1 MNELIHIKTVEITGA
16 HFDAG
21 VPRFP
26 RKQTLPPLRC
36 VRRPADRPRRDRRA
50 PQNNPPTGLR
60 FVLDGAAAFPYA
72 WSMAKAKGA
81 DSAGDDILNLP
92 FEEALKRLEA
102 IAEAM
107 EAQDLP
113 LESLL
118 ARYQEGTALAQ
129 LCQKKLNEAEVKI
142 QQLEKNGKGEL
153 SLKSVPNL
161 EAP

>member
-1 MNELIHIKTVEITGA
+1 
-16 HFDAG
+16 
-21 VPRFP
+21 
-26 RKQTLPPLRC
+26 
-36 VRRPADRPRRDRRA
+36 
-50 PQNNPPTGLR
+50 
-60 FVLDGAAAFPYA
+60 
-72 WSMAKAKGA
+72 MAKTKGA

-118 ARYQEGTALAQ
+118 ARYQEGTTLAQ